1 MSLQVSQ
8 QNSSRTVLCRKLEL
22 LGRSDQLAEKRKKE
36 AVYWIGLGL
45 ALGLMQIVFSGS
57 FPKSPARDFE
67 MGVFLTAAVSGLF
80 GVGMLMLGQA
90 RDLID
95 RRYLPLLYLFSQ
107 GTFLAEEGLTL
118 KGCFKRQESPTE
130 TWAVLT
136 GALKDGGQF
145 ALKLST
151 RYWTES
157 DRIQQEYEVDNPNYN
172 VDGAFRDDRRTITKT
187 REVVVHRREFEQDRI
202 QFSLTRTP
210 EWNVA
215 ALQRHLMESAGP
227 HLALEE
233 CVCEPGRLEAN
244 FVSGIART
252 VSGEG
257 MLSETLDFDRLL
269 DSQSLLQVFQWFQ
282 QGEARLAESESF
294 RPPESRSIPTG

>member
-8 QNSSRTVLCRKLEL
+8 QNSSRTVLCRKLES
-22 LGRSDQLAEKRKKE
+22 LGRADQVAEKRKKE

-80 GVGMLMLGQA
+80 GFGMLTLGQA
-90 RDLID
+90 KDLID
-95 RRYLPLLYLFSQ
+95 RRYLPLLYLFSE
-107 GTFLAEEGLTL
+107 GTFLAEKGLAL
-118 KGCFKRQESPTE
+118 KACFKRQESPTE

-136 GALKDGGQF
+136 GALQDGGQF
-145 ALKLST
+145 AIKLST

-157 DRIQQEYEVDNPNYN
+157 DRIQREYEVDNPNYN
-172 VDGAFRDDRRTITKT
+172 SDHRRTITKT

-202 QFSLTRTP
+202 ELRLTRTP
-210 EWNVA
+210 EWNVP
-215 ALQRHLMESAGP
+215 ALRRHLMESAGP
-227 HLALEE
+227 HLVLEE
-233 CVCEPGRLEAN
+233 CLCDPGRLEAN

-257 MLSETLDFDRLL
+257 MLSETLDFDRVL
-269 DSQSLLQVFQWFQ
+269 DSQSLLQVFKWFR

-294 RPPESRSIPTG
+294 QSLETRSIPVG